1 MCISDATILVPIY
14 TQKLFFHV
22 RSYMLCRIDVYYV
35 IDTAATAV

>member
-14 TQKLFFHV
+14 TQKLV